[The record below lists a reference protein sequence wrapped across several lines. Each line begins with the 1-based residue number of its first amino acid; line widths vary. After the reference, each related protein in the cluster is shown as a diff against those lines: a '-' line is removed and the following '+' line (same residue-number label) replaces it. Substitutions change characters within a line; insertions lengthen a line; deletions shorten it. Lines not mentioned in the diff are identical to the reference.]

1 MLKQNKIS
9 VIFNA
14 PYMSIFNAI
23 ELSFR
28 DLKKIIYSNIYNS
41 MEEVYNDVIKFLKSE
56 QFNDTLLY
64 NYRET
69 INQYL
74 LYIESNIGKN
84 LNSLK
89 IDK

>member
-1 MLKQNKIS
+1 
-9 VIFNA
+9 
-14 PYMSIFNAI
+14 
-23 ELSFR
+23 
-28 DLKKIIYSNIYNS
+28 
-41 MEEVYNDVIKFLKSE
+41 MEEVCNDVIKFLKSE
-56 QFNDTLLY
+56 QFNNTLLY